1 METRKLTFKEKK
13 EFEALEIE
21 IPKLEN
27 EKAEIENQLAS
38 GKMTSDEIVIASQRF
53 SELSNIIDEKTM
65 RWLELS
71 EV

>member
-1 METRKLTFKEKK
+1 MTFKEKK

-21 IPKLEN
+21 IPALEN
-27 EKAEIENQLAS
+27 EKVEIENQLAS
-38 GKMTSDEIVIASQRF
+38 GKLTTDEIVAASKRF
-53 SELSNIIDEKTM
+53 SEISESIDEKTM